1 MLLSSRSVS
10 AWRSGD
16 KEIGSVPIKKMIEL
30 NLLPKELRKQKKI
43 VLPEIPI
50 LPIAISAIAV
60 VIAIHIVL
68 YASVKGKRTQAA
80 RLDKKWEELAP
91 QRKIADKFVEEIQD
105 IESRIKAAKD
115 VATPE
120 LSWTEIL
127 SGLNRAMV
135 PDVWL
140 SRFKTVF
147 GKTKGKKQEEG
158 TPIALDMAG
167 YALGKSEIATST
179 VARFINSLKEQE
191 EFSRYFEEIELQDMR
206 NETIDEEEVMAFNL
220 ICKFKAK

>member
-1 MLLSSRSVS
+1 
-10 AWRSGD
+10 
-16 KEIGSVPIKKMIEL
+16 MIEL

-43 VLPEIPI
+43 VLPDIPI
-50 LPIAISAIAV
+50 LPIAISAVAV
-60 VIAIHIVL
+60 VVAVHVIL
-68 YASVKGKRTQAA
+68 YVSVRGKRTQAA
-80 RLDKKWEELAP
+80 RLEKKWEELGP
-91 QRKIADKFVEEIQD
+91 QRRIADKFVEEIQD
-105 IESRIKAAKD
+105 IESRIKAAKA

-120 LSWTEIL
+120 LSWAEL
-127 SGLNRAMV
+127 MSGLNLAMV

-140 SRFKTVF
+140 SRFKIMF

-158 TPIALDMAG
+158 SPTALNLAG

-191 EFSRYFEEIELQDMR
+191 EFSKCFEEIELQNMR

-220 ICKFKAK
+220 ICKFKVK